1 MLSIIDITTYT
12 NVTSLIIALMNGC
25 FFIFYFL
32 LLIVYIKE
40 YKYKN
45 IIIFISI
52 ELTISSLVYSLFYI
66 YSYIIKYS
74 TVLCVINAIGQPAIT
89 VSSILLSANLL
100 VIILKVIE
108 SQDSFFHK
116 FTKYVIF
123 SIMFC
128 WILPLILMI
137 ILFFIDI
144 QFTNELYKKCS
155 FRSIPIKIVNYA
167 LYFVVCICMEFY
179 FIKIQKEIKLFLQK
193 IGEKENKESIL
204 QVQQFH
210 IVNII
215 NVLWQIFTILI
226 TFNLLKL
233 SEYTL
238 SIIKPIIRFLISIF
252 FFLFLYILCISKERL
267 ENIGKIILCR
277 AKEIQQIVKLFFF
290 RR

>member
-123 SIMFC
+123 SIIFC
-128 WILPLILMI
+128 
-137 ILFFIDI
+137 
-144 QFTNELYKKCS
+144 
-155 FRSIPIKIVNYA
+155 
-167 LYFVVCICMEFY
+167 
-179 FIKIQKEIKLFLQK
+179 
-193 IGEKENKESIL
+193 
-204 QVQQFH
+204 
-210 IVNII
+210 
-215 NVLWQIFTILI
+215 
-226 TFNLLKL
+226 
-233 SEYTL
+233 
-238 SIIKPIIRFLISIF
+238 
-252 FFLFLYILCISKERL
+252 
-267 ENIGKIILCR
+267 
-277 AKEIQQIVKLFFF
+277 
-290 RR
+290 